1 MAFFDKAEMGRRA
14 AENGFQRDV
23 FEKVYRLK
31 ETLRFLNT
39 EPILKEHLLLKGG
52 TAINLTIFDLPRL
65 SVDID
70 LDYIPNDSREN
81 MLKMRKEISAQL
93 KDYMES
99 EGYFLG
105 TGSRKSYSLDAFHFQ
120 YVNSSGNRDMIKI
133 EINYSL
139 RAHVLEA
146 DARKITTNAFGRP
159 IEIMTVSP
167 MEIFAAKANALMSR
181 AAARDLY
188 DFNNFVQSKLFL
200 EQKSMLRKVIIFYA
214 SVSAEEIN
222 KSFDTSEIDRITF
235 RKIKRDLF
243 PMLKKEEIRNHF
255 DLDQYKNIAKTYID
269 ELMQVTDSER
279 EYMNCF
285 EKGIYAPEL
294 LFEDKVVIERVK
306 NHPMILWKVA
316 KKIK

>member
-1 MAFFDKAEMGRRA
+1 MTFFNKAEMGRCA

-31 ETLRFLNT
+31 ETLSFLNT

-81 MLKMRKEISAQL
+81 MLKMRKEIFAQL

-146 DARKITTNAFGRP
+146 DTRKITTNAFGQP
-159 IEIMTVSP
+159 IEVMTVSP

-188 DFNNFVQSKLFL
+188 DFNNFVRSKLFL
-200 EQKSMLRKVIIFYA
+200 EQRNMLRKVVIFYA

-222 KSFDTSEIDRITF
+222 KSLDTSVIDRITF
-235 RKIKRDLF
+235 RKKI
-243 PMLKKEEIRNHF
+243 
-255 DLDQYKNIAKTYID
+255 
-269 ELMQVTDSER
+269 VTIII
-279 EYMNCF
+279 M
-285 EKGIYAPEL
+285 
-294 LFEDKVVIERVK
+294 
-306 NHPMILWKVA
+306 
-316 KKIK
+316 

>member
-1 MAFFDKAEMGRRA
+1 M
-14 AENGFQRDV
+14 
-23 FEKVYRLK
+23 
-31 ETLRFLNT
+31 
-39 EPILKEHLLLKGG
+39 
-52 TAINLTIFDLPRL
+52 TIFDLPRL

-105 TGSRKSYSLDAFHFQ
+105 TGSRRSYSLDAFHFQ

-139 RAHVLEA
+139 RAHVLES
-146 DARKITTNAFGRP
+146 DIRKITTEAFGQP

-167 MEIFAAKANALMSR
+167 MEIFAAKATALISR

-200 EQKSMLRKVIIFYA
+200 DQRNMLRKIIVFY
-214 SVSAEEIN
+214 SSISAEKIN
-222 KSFDTSEIDRITF
+222 KSFDTSALDEITF

-243 PMLKKEEIRNHF
+243 PMLKKEDVRNHF
-255 DLDQYKNIAKTYID
+255 DLDRYKNIAKTYIN
-269 ELMQVTDSER
+269 ELMQTTDSEK
-279 EYMNCF
+279 EYLSCF
-285 EKGIYAPEL
+285 EKGIYAPEF
-294 LFEDKVVIERVK
+294 LFEDDIIIKRVK
-306 NHPMILWKVA
+306 NHSMALWKIA
-316 KKIK
+316 KK

>member
-146 DARKITTNAFGRP
+146 DTRKITTNAFGQP
-159 IEIMTVSP
+159 LEIMTVSP

-222 KSFDTSEIDRITF
+222 KSFDTSGINGITF

-243 PMLKKEEIRNHF
+243 PMLKKEEVRNHF
-255 DLDQYKNIAKTYID
+255 DLDQYKDIAKTYID
-269 ELMQVTDSER
+269 EFMQVTDSER

-306 NHPMILWKVA
+306 NHPMILWKTA

>member
-31 ETLRFLNT
+31 ETLKFLNT

-81 MLKMRKEISAQL
+81 MLKMRKDISAQL

-99 EGYFLG
+99 EGYFLE

-139 RAHVLEA
+139 RAHVLES
-146 DARKITTNAFGRP
+146 DVRKITTEAFGQP

-214 SVSAEEIN
+214 SVSTEEIN
-222 KSFDTSEIDRITF
+222 KSFDTSGIDGITF

-243 PMLKKEEIRNHF
+243 PMLKKEETRNHF
-255 DLDQYKNIAKTYID
+255 DLDQYKNIAKTYIG
-269 ELMQVTDSER
+269 ELMQATDSEK
-279 EYMNCF
+279 EYINCF
-285 EKGIYAPEL
+285 EKGIYVPEL
-294 LFEDKVVIERVK
+294 LFEDKIVIERVK
-306 NHPMILWKVA
+306 NHPMILWKIA
-316 KKIK
+316 KKVK

>member
-1 MAFFDKAEMGRRA
+1 MTFFDKAEMGRCA

-31 ETLRFLNT
+31 ETLKFLNT

-52 TAINLTIFDLPRL
+52 TAINLTIFNLPRL

-146 DARKITTNAFGRP
+146 DTRKITTNAFGQP

-188 DFNNFVQSKLFL
+188 DFNNFVQSKLFF
-200 EQKSMLRKVIIFYA
+200 EQRNMLRKVIIFYA

-222 KSFDTSEIDRITF
+222 KSFDTSVIDRITF

-255 DLDQYKNIAKTYID
+255 DLDQYKNVARTYID
-269 ELMQVTDSER
+269 KLMQITDSEK

-306 NHPMILWKVA
+306 NHPMILWKIA

>member
-1 MAFFDKAEMGRRA
+1 MGRCA

-31 ETLRFLNT
+31 ETLKFLNT

-81 MLKMRKEISAQL
+81 MLKMRKEISSQL
-93 KDYMES
+93 KDYMEL

-146 DARKITTNAFGRP
+146 DTRKITTNAFGQP
-159 IEIMTVSP
+159 IEVMTVSP

-200 EQKSMLRKVIIFYA
+200 EQRNMLRKVIIFYA

-222 KSFDTSEIDRITF
+222 KSFDTSVIDRITF

-255 DLDQYKNIAKTYID
+255 DLDKYKNVARTYID
-269 ELMQVTDSER
+269 KLMQATDSEK

-306 NHPMILWKVA
+306 NHPMILWKIA